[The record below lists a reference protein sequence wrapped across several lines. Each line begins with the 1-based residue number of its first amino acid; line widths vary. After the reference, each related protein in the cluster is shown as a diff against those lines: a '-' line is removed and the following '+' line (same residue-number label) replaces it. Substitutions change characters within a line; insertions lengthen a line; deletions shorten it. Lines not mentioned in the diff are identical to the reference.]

1 MRRHLSLLLAI
12 GLLATV
18 AVGPVSA
25 APPLHEPFH
34 SPPSSFAAGEM
45 CDFAMT
51 VVNTRE
57 VARQTTFERADG
69 SLVIL
74 QRGSATTTVTNVD
87 SDESATSTGG
97 FSIAITI
104 HPDGS
109 IDADGHG
116 ALFAFY
122 FEGDPSVLGHGW
134 FSVSGHVTEHYGADG
149 TYLGNE
155 FAGRSEN
162 LCETLA

>member
-1 MRRHLSLLLAI
+1 MRRPLALFLAA
-12 GLLATV
+12 GLLASVGV
-18 AVGPVSA
+18 APVSA
-25 APPLHEPFH
+25 APPTHEPFE
-34 SPPSSFAAGEM
+34 SPPSAFAAGEM
-45 CDFAMT
+45 CAFAMT
-51 VVNTRE
+51 VVNSRE
-57 VARQTTFERADG
+57 VTKQTTFERANG

-87 SDESATSTGG
+87 SDESVTSTGG

-109 IDADGHG
+109 IDAHGHG
-116 ALFAFY
+116 ALFAYY

-134 FSVSGHVTEHYGADG
+134 FSVSGHVTEHYAADG
-149 TYLGNE
+149 TYLGNA
-155 FAGRSEN
+155 FSGRSEN